1 MDNMK
6 SLSVVIPV
14 YNEDKRIRDTVIS
27 ISNYLDKRKVK
38 FEIIVVDDGSKDD
51 TIEQIKKVKDRRIRI
66 LKNSTNCGKGYSV
79 KNGVLNANYEYIL
92 FSDADLSTPI
102 NMLERLEK
110 YTGNY
115 DVVIGSRALKEST
128 IIIKQP
134 FYRVFIGKVFNK
146 IVRLLTVH
154 GIKDTQCGFKLFRAD
169 IGKKIFNRLT
179 IERFGFDVEVLYI
192 ARINGIKI
200 VEVPVVWENSR
211 LSKVRPVRDSIDMF
225 KDLFKINYNRISGR
239 YKL

>member
-1 MDNMK
+1 
-6 SLSVVIPV
+6 
-14 YNEDKRIRDTVIS
+14 
-27 ISNYLDKRKVK
+27 
-38 FEIIVVDDGSKDD
+38 
-51 TIEQIKKVKDRRIRI
+51 
-66 LKNSTNCGKGYSV
+66 
-79 KNGVLNANYEYIL
+79 
-92 FSDADLSTPI
+92 
-102 NMLERLEK
+102 MLERLEK
-110 YTGNY
+110 YTDNY
-115 DVVIGSRALKEST
+115 DVIIGSRALKEST

-154 GIKDTQCGFKLFRAD
+154 GIKDTQCGFKLFKVD

-225 KDLFKINYNRISGR
+225 KDLFKINYNRILGR